1 MTRRPY
7 HRPPEG
13 RHRDR
18 ADRRAVVDVL
28 LARAQRGALSPAE
41 GALLAEH
48 TREEMRLADEN
59 RKAMVG
65 TTQALERVR
74 AQLAAAE
81 AAIVEAE
88 RDRDQAEQ
96 RAKEAQRVA
105 AEQHAAVT
113 RVIALVGRHNA
124 VPAEAV
130 WAAVDADPVEH
141 RTADDRARRWKD
153 DQGAA
158 RAAVDRV
165 RVLAQRMRA
174 GSPQGAAAIYADR
187 IEQALDNDRRALD
200 PDTEIRARILDAA
213 DSPEARLA
221 EQKREH
227 DVALATMQQRMT
239 KAEGTLSRILA
250 ADTWGKVWTELGLY
264 YGMTPE
270 EAGRQARRR
279 RTAAERAAQEA
290 EGQATAQRRR
300 ANGWREH
307 ALAADDR
314 GDRYRLA
321 WLAARRDRKADRA
334 AMRADLATMQAAE
347 QQLAAVRAA
356 LPTEPRPRL
365 GLPTDLAY
373 ANGRHDLADAVRDAL
388 DTHQPKEHPTA

>member
-28 LARAQRGALSPAE
+28 LARAQRGALSRAE

-48 TREEMRLADEN
+48 VREEQRIADEN
-59 RKAMVG
+59 RRAMAG
-65 TTQALERVR
+65 TTQALDRVR
-74 AQLAAAE
+74 AQRDAAE

-96 RAKEAQRVA
+96 RVKEAQRVA
-105 AEQHAAVT
+105 GEQHAAVT
-113 RVIALVGRHNA
+113 RVIALVGRHGA

-141 RTADDRARRWKD
+141 RTADDRARRWKA

-187 IEQALDNDRRALD
+187 IEQALDGDRRALD
-200 PDTEIRARILDAA
+200 ADTAIRAQFLDTA
-213 DSPEARLA
+213 DSTTARLA
-221 EQKREH
+221 EQQREH
-227 DVALATMQQRMT
+227 DVALATERRNIVEASREAREQQRR
-239 KAEGTLSRILA
+239 AE
-250 ADTWGKVWTELGLY
+250 
-264 YGMTPE
+264 
-270 EAGRQARRR
+270 
-279 RTAAERAAQEA
+279 
-290 EGQATAQRRR
+290 
-300 ANGWREH
+300 
-307 ALAADDR
+307 
-314 GDRYRLA
+314 RYRLA

-334 AMRADLATMQAAE
+334 AMAADLATLRTVEAERDRLTRTVEAERDRLARIVEAMQDGINRAAHEVVAERKRHRAEVRALREQHE

-356 LPTEPRPRL
+356 LPDEPRPRL
-365 GLPTDLAY
+365 GLPNDLAY
-373 ANGRHDLADAVRDAL
+373 AHGRHDLADDVRAAL
-388 DTHQPKEHPTA
+388 DQASRT